1 MLKLE
6 QMDKKLKCSLEDR
19 QEIRKELRH
28 NKNENLDNYF
38 TLARATE
45 DNLQQM
51 AERVKT
57 TDKEREKNI
66 KKDME
71 ELKRRYESV
80 NDKLWNLETILDT
93 ISRDQAE
100 SSCVIQSKQDAFL
113 SNSIAQEKTIS
124 DETEKQPG
132 PKVYFVEPQRKKQES
147 TPLPQIHNSNS
158 IGSVMTKTA
167 TKRGLSNSSRIPR
180 GSGTHTSGTSDVM
193 TWASPWELMNTVI
206 CHEKLES
213 SNRGGDKMRKT
224 FKKPKELKDDSDGCT
239 DTWVEVMRLYLEQ
252 NNLNDE
258 RKVCTAILSNLEG
271 TALKS
276 VVAKKEAERDT
287 ADKIFEIFLNRFESG
302 MKGHQAMARFEEK
315 RQRDDES
322 VDRFLNDLEILRI
335 RNDPEESNNRRNS
348 NIALKFINRVK
359 GDDLRKCRGH
369 TIRYRKIRTNSGRDD
384 TDIYR
389 VYVNE
394 TYRNTHFQTA
404 KGEPKTKVDVVQA
417 KRRHGKQ
424 RSCANCGSAGHHVAD
439 CTTYKQGVKSLGYTP
454 DGDDMNQMKKHEFL

>member
-1 MLKLE
+1 MGNSGRHLAESKAPLVELGDLMLKLE

-51 AERVKT
+51 AERVET
-57 TDKEREKNI
+57 TDKERKKNFR
-66 KKDME
+66 KDME
-71 ELKRRYESV
+71 ETKRRYESV
-80 NDKLWNLETILDT
+80 NDKLWNLETRLDT

-113 SNSIAQEKTIS
+113 SNSIAQEKTVS

-132 PKVYFVEPQRKKQES
+132 PKVDFVEPQRKKQES

-193 TWASPWELMNTVI
+193 TWASTWEMMNRTL
-206 CHEKLES
+206 EAFATRNTES
-213 SNRGGDKMRKT
+213 SNRGGGKMRKT
-224 FKKPKELKDDSDGCT
+224 FKKPKDLKNDSDGCT

-258 RKVCTAILSNLEG
+258 RQVCTAILSNLEG

-276 VVAKKEAERDT
+276 VVVKKEAERDT
-287 ADKIFEIFLNRFESG
+287 ADKILEIFLNRFESG

-335 RNDPEESNNRRNS
+335 RSDPEESNNRRNF
-348 NIALKFINRVK
+348 NIALKFIDRVK
-359 GDDLRKCRGH
+359 GDDLRKMSWTYNTSSKDNAPTPEEMTQTSREYILMKPIEILIFNQQRG
-369 TIRYRKIRTNSGRDD
+369 S
-384 TDIYR
+384 
-389 VYVNE
+389 
-394 TYRNTHFQTA
+394 Q
-404 KGEPKTKVDVVQA
+404 
-417 KRRHGKQ
+417 KQ
-424 RSCANCGSAGHHVAD
+424 RS
-439 CTTYKQGVKSLGYTP
+439 TWYKP
-454 DGDDMNQMKKHEFL
+454 RDDMESKGRVRIVDPRAIT